1 MKVLDW
7 TETFGIYSKLILA
20 SVVSLDRTDMQEPS
34 HAEVLHI
41 IRYIMGYNWQYFKI
55 IGYIKQTLNYILDKI
70 MGYIWQNYRIYL
82 INL

>member
-34 HAEVLHI
+34 HAEVLHMVASCYYTI
-41 IRYIMGYNWQYFKI
+41 SCLEGGYGPTSEKR
-55 IGYIKQTLNYILDKI
+55 TTSE
-70 MGYIWQNYRIYL
+70 
-82 INL
+82 